1 MAYKSR
7 VTNKYMGSSF
17 AGQVASSRTSSTSD
31 LINTLQKDV
40 NPALAK
46 IADQYVETK
55 KDTAKEQINQ
65 LLLTKDSKTVQQE
78 ILSGKHP
85 ELSGQYVQKTVD
97 FNVGRVAA
105 VEAQAEIQ
113 ANKSSY
119 DYTKTNL
126 PAFYKQYLPEFADK
140 SGSYALGFAAVFEKF
155 KSSDAIA
162 DAKIR
167 SDAKTDKTIT
177 DISKLLSTATESSE
191 AHGIVDSF
199 TQTKL
204 PNGML
209 ATNEQGI
216 QGYLR
221 HANNVYSSATSPEEI
236 DKVLSLF
243 LSDRGKGIDGQKR
256 GSLSDTKRKDVYDTI
271 NKLNSKRVVLVN
283 QERITSEYNL
293 KKDTRQIMAEAW
305 KTEVENEDGTTS
317 PRTHSQRMALIDK
330 MRKTNPDKVGDL
342 QKALDENRYV
352 NNDPA
357 VFNKIKSA
365 VIDGKYE
372 NDNEI
377 DKAVLANNL
386 SNKQWSDL
394 RNLQAAKEEE
404 KKKGILPIYETD
416 FNYKSGLS
424 DVMRIVKGNY
434 NVGVTG
440 REKPNSGAAVVD
452 ALNFAKTEIDDF
464 DAKHKAAGTVPSLQ
478 EKRDFLKTLTD
489 ISKEYFK
496 PDTLTTAIP
505 TSTEYE
511 KDIENKEK
519 AEVEKGK
526 KYNQAGVTSFVN
538 NVNKI
543 VDSNSSLIVDAVTT
557 VVNSFDPSFAGI
569 PFTGSDSKFGE
580 SDKESRQRVL
590 NEQLPKLLSTVFE
603 NSGFTTQVMETLEDS
618 DFDKFKKT
626 TVDNINKFLRTQK
639 LANWKPSDK
648 ITTDQLDQA
657 LQLLQQGGK

>member
-17 AGQVASSRTSSTSD
+17 AGQVASSNKSSTTD
-31 LINTLQKDV
+31 LINTLQKEV

-243 LSDRGKGIDGQKR
+243 LSDRGNGIDGQKR

-271 NKLNSKRVVLVN
+271 NKLRNKRVTLVT
-283 QERITSEYNL
+283 QERINSAYEV
-293 KKDTRQIMAEAW
+293 KKKTDDIFIEAAN
-305 KTEVENEDGTTS
+305 TEITAEDGTVST
-317 PRTHSQRMALIDK
+317 RTHAGNVELIEK
-330 MRKTNPDKVGDL
+330 MKKVNP
-342 QKALDENRYV
+342 QKADDLVKFLDENRYTT
-352 NNDPA
+352 NDPA
-357 VFNKIKSA
+357 VWNKIRTS
-365 VIDGKYE
+365 ITENKYA
-372 NDNEI
+372 NTNEL
-377 DKAVLANNL
+377 DKDMLRNNI
-386 SNKQWSDL
+386 SSKQWAEA
-394 RNLQAAKEEE
+394 RTLQAAAE
-404 KKKGILPIYETD
+404 KAKKQGLLPIWETD
-416 FNYKSGLS
+416 AHYKDGLESVVRNVKSIHITESSGRGKTS
-424 DVMRIVKGNY
+424 
-434 NVGVTG
+434 
-440 REKPNSGAAVVD
+440 SGKAITD
-452 ALNFAKTEIDDF
+452 SLNFAKTEIEEF
-464 DAKHKAAGTVPSLQ
+464 EKRHKEAGTVPTAK
-478 EKRDFLKTLTD
+478 EKRNFTEMLGDMAT
-489 ISKEYFK
+489 EYFS
-496 PDTLTTAIP
+496 PDMISNVVP
-505 TSTEYE
+505 TVTEYE
-511 KDIENKEK
+511 KQAEIEAQADLEK
-519 AEVEKGK
+519 VK
-526 KYNQAGVTSFVN
+526 KYNAAGVISFKS
-538 NVNKI
+538 NVKNL
-543 VDSNSSLIVDAVTT
+543 VESNIGFIRKSIDDAIAT
-557 VVNSFDPSFAGI
+557 FDPSYAGI
-569 PFTGSDSKFGE
+569 PFTGGDSSFF
-580 SDKESRQRVL
+580 SQDSTDKKRVA
-590 NEQLPKLLSTVFE
+590 NERLPKYLANAFKD
-603 NSGFTTQVMETLEDS
+603 SGFNSEVMEAFT
-618 DFDKFKKT
+618 DKDYQQFLT
-626 TVDNINKFLRTQK
+626 ETINLININLKKGGASAVL
-639 LANWKPSDK
+639 PK
-648 ITTDQLDQA
+648 ITAKQLDQA
-657 LQLLQQGGK
+657 LQLTLTPSK